1 MGERFLPAPRSCS
14 PRGGAEWGKG
24 SCPPSEGGEVRGLE
38 SIKLRAGAARSASVG
53 ELVGELISCGI
64 IDRVKRR
71 ISIDGPL
78 DLKGTLA
85 PLRGTFRDD
94 GWWYTART
102 TDGPATLRVTRT
114 REDLDGEAWG
124 EGAENLLDRLEAIV
138 GFGDDTT
145 GFSTDHDLVSGVHRR
160 NPGLRFGATG
170 DVFAHLVVAIVAQK
184 VTGTESA
191 RAMRGLRMHFSDPAP
206 GPDPRLR
213 LPPDPER
220 IAVSRYFD
228 FHELHLEKKRADTL
242 IAVARLAAR
251 VDSLAGKSSA
261 EAERFLLTLP
271 GVGPW
276 TVAETLVRSH
286 GDADQVSVGDYH
298 IKNLVVHHLTG
309 RSRGTDEEMLELL
322 EEFRPHRGRVV
333 RLLHKLGHAPKFGPR
348 STPRN
353 ITRM

>member
-1 MGERFLPAPRSCS
+1 VA
-14 PRGGAEWGKG
+14 K
-24 SCPPSEGGEVRGLE
+24 V
-38 SIKLRAGAARSASVG
+38 SIPIA
-53 ELVGELISCGI
+53 
-64 IDRVKRR
+64 
-71 ISIDGPL
+71 GPL
-78 DLKGTLA
+78 DLRGTLA
-85 PLRGTFRDD
+85 PLRGTFRGD

-102 TDGPATLRVTRT
+102 EDGPATLKVTRT
-114 REDLDGEAWG
+114 KEDLEGEAWG
-124 EGAENLLDRLEAIV
+124 DGAALLLDRLGAIAGLTDDPA
-138 GFGDDTT
+138 GFTT
-145 GFSTDHDLVSGVHRR
+145 GHGVVSGLHRR

-170 DVFAHLVVAIVAQK
+170 DVLANLIVAIVAQK
-184 VTGTESA
+184 VTGTEAS
-191 RAMRGLRMHFSDPAP
+191 RAMSGLRKHFSDPAP
-206 GPDPRLR
+206 GPIPGLR

-242 IAVARLAAR
+242 IAAASHAAR
-251 VDSLAGKSSA
+251 VDALDQRSPAD
-261 EAERFLLTLP
+261 AERFLLTLP

-286 GDADQVSVGDYH
+286 GDPDQVSVGDYH

-353 ITRM
+353 ISRM